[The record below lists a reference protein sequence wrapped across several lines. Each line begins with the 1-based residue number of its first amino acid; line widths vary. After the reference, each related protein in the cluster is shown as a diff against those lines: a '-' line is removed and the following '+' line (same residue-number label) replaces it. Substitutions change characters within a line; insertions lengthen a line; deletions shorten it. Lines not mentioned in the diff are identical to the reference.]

1 MKHIVFLDFVDLL
14 AIDASLDFLCDFYKD
29 CIDKGSDEF
38 TPELL
43 AEFSD
48 KISDLTRIHD
58 LISGYIGK
66 GIAFDESCIPDL
78 ESQLPALIS
87 GYLKGDLAFISLNEV
102 GAADAN
108 DPEGG
113 AADEK

>member
-66 GIAFDESCIPDL
+66 GIAFDESCLPDL
-78 ESQLPALIS
+78 ESRLPALIS
-87 GYLKGDLAFISLNEV
+87 DFAK
-102 GAADAN
+102 
-108 DPEGG
+108 GG
-113 AADEK
+113 AEDEK